1 MRQVRAAAAAAV
13 LLFLITAPAFGQC
26 VSSVTT
32 LSERG
37 DDPRF
42 LAGPTAWNGHIL
54 AVAGTELDRE
64 EFHVILYDEHGNRL
78 AHNEKIRSTGTDL
91 LEVIWTGAEF
101 GVFSIT
107 EDGVL
112 GLTRVGTD
120 GKVIGP
126 RILPI
131 EKIEL
136 GTDEPVEVLWSSML
150 HRYVVAHTE
159 INAAGDRTVF
169 VTLLQQDGRLSGQ
182 TLITDEAR
190 IDSFVRI
197 AIASTGTIGVF
208 FEHERSREVVYVAL
222 DGDRKS
228 GPLLIWTPGEDI
240 VVAARNDEFALLRR
254 VLNQGDWIVRWMTID
269 TSGEL
274 VRPDSRLNAGISG
287 DVEPLFL
294 IGRDSEYALSYLE
307 WAEGLGVGEPVYRLL
322 RFGPDEE
329 PISDTTFS
337 AAAGTRRRRERTDFG
352 FVWTGRAYLSL
363 ASNENGDDNDTFLV
377 RLCPLHAS
385 ISAPR
390 SARPSQLVSFM
401 ASVDGGV
408 PGYTYAW
415 TWSGGSAQGP
425 VLETSFANYGVEEI
439 HLTVR
444 DATGTE
450 TKDTFLLTINQTR
463 RRPVRK

>member
-1 MRQVRAAAAAAV
+1 MRQVRAAAAAGV
-13 LLFLITAPAFGQC
+13 LLFLITVPAFGQC
-26 VSSVTT
+26 VSSVAT
-32 LSERG
+32 LSKSG
-37 DDPRF
+37 DHPRF
-42 LAGPTAWNGHIL
+42 LAGPTAWNGQIL

-64 EFHVILYDEHGNRL
+64 EFQILLYDEQGNRL
-78 AHNEKIRSTGTDL
+78 APNEKIRSTGADL
-91 LEVIWTGAEF
+91 LDVIWTGAEF

-126 RILPI
+126 RILAI
-131 EKIEL
+131 EKVEL
-136 GTDEPVEVLWSSML
+136 GVNDPVEILWSSML

-159 INAAGDRTVF
+159 INAGDRTIF
-169 VTLLQQDGRLSGQ
+169 VTFLQQDGKVSAQ

-197 AIASTGTIGVF
+197 AIASTGTVGVF
-208 FEHERSREVVYVAL
+208 FEHEISREVAYVAL

-228 GPLLIWTPGEDI
+228 GLLRIWTPGEDI
-240 VVAARNDEFALLRR
+240 VVAARNDEFALLRP
-254 VLNQGDWIVRWMTID
+254 VVQSGDRIVRWMTID
-269 TSGEL
+269 TSGETL
-274 VRPDSRLNAGISG
+274 RQDSRLNAGTGG

-307 WAEGLGVGEPVYRLL
+307 WADGLGIGEPVYRLL

-329 PISDTTFS
+329 PVSDTTFG

-352 FVWTGRAYLSL
+352 FVWTGSAYVSL
-363 ASNENGDDNDTFLV
+363 ASNENGDENDTFLL
-377 RLCPLHAS
+377 RLCPLRAS

-408 PGYTYAW
+408 PGFTYTW

-425 VLETSFANYGVEEI
+425 VLETSFANFGVVEV

-444 DATGTE
+444 DSTGTE
-450 TKDTFLLTINQTR
+450 SKDTFLLTINQTR